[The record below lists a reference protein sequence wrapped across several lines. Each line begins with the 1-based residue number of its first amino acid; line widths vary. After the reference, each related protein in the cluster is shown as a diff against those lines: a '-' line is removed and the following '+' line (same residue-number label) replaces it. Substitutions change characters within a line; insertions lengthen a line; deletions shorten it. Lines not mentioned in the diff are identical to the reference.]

1 MKLLQ
6 GIKDP
11 KTLSNLYYLC
21 IDIIGKS
28 NECRRGPGNASG
40 CVDLKL
46 QYNNGIEKNKGFVKK
61 FNNLLQHHK
70 EIFSLY
76 SFCNNNNIE
85 QNHPDFLNFINL
97 LILRL
102 EKKNKK
108 YERPEI
114 NYFSG
119 QIIFSYIKKYIIDN
133 YNITTIMKD
142 IPEKITTKI
151 GKLIVPPQ
159 SLPAY
164 SLGSTPSHQLNFA
177 PPSYRPQ
184 NTSRS
189 SAYGFP
195 STPVG
200 SSLYNNSSEFVGG
213 SRKKK
218 IQRKRKTKKTKKNKK

>member
-1 MKLLQ
+1 MILLN
-6 GIKDP
+6 GIKEP

-28 NECRRGPGNASG
+28 YECRRELSPSPGFPFVDG

-46 QYNNGIEKNKGFVKK
+46 QYNNGIEKDKGFVKK

-70 EIFSLY
+70 EVFSLD

-85 QNHPDFLNFINL
+85 QNDPVFLNFINL

-102 EKKNKK
+102 EKKNIK

-133 YNITTIMKD
+133 SNITTKMKD

-151 GKLIVPPQ
+151 GKLIVQ

-164 SLGSTPSHQLNFA
+164 KSLRG
-177 PPSYRPQ
+177 PPP
-184 NTSRS
+184 THI
-189 SAYGFP
+189 SAAEHIPFFCIWV
-195 STPVG
+195 SFHTRW
-200 SSLYNNSSEFVGG
+200 F
-213 SRKKK
+213 
-218 IQRKRKTKKTKKNKK
+218 